1 MFPQIEIDDF
11 RKYWRLRRPG
21 HSTAVHYSSDVTIF

>member
-1 MFPQIEIDDF
+1 MFPQTEIDDF

-21 HSTAVHYSSDVTIF
+21 RSTAVHDSSDVRI